1 MKTFV
6 TIENEHFMKF
16 LEVHRLANSPENF
29 QRFLSEIGVT
39 TISFT
44 KPLEASIE
52 VPAGSCIRLHTPE
65 TYKLSVQEKLKK
77 QEQTETE
84 TETHPRTNSC
94 SIQ

>member
-16 LEVHRLANSPENF
+16 LEVHRLTNSPENF

-65 TYKLSVQEKLKK
+65 TYQLSVQEKLMK
-77 QEQTETE
+77 QEQTVSL
-84 TETHPRTNSC
+84 PRTNSC
-94 SIQ
+94 TIQ

>member
-29 QRFLSEIGVT
+29 QLFLSEIGVT

-44 KPLEASIE
+44 KPLDASIE
-52 VPAGSCIRLHTPE
+52 VPSGSCIRLHTPE
-65 TYKLSVQEKLKK
+65 TYQLCVEEKLKK
-77 QEQTETE
+77 QEQTASL
-84 TETHPRTNSC
+84 PRTNSC
-94 SIQ
+94 TIQ